1 MPPKT
6 GIMKKNKYLVATIA
20 ILIYLY
26 IMFSFIGCTTTK
38 YVPIESVRTEYI
50 NKVEKDTVII
60 NNDRLIK
67 EKGDTVYIVNT
78 KYVYK
83 TKNKIDTII
92 RIDTI
97 PIIQE
102 VEVIREVNRL
112 KDWQIILM
120 ILGGAMVAVIGYKI
134 CRKLGV

>member
-1 MPPKT
+1 
-6 GIMKKNKYLVATIA
+6 MKKNKYLVATIA

-50 NKVEKDTVII
+50 NKVEKDTFII
-60 NNDRLIK
+60 NNDRLVK
-67 EKGDTVYIVNT
+67 EKGDTIYIVNT

-83 TKNKIDTII
+83 TKNKIDTIL

-102 VEVIREVNRL
+102 VEVIKEVNKL
-112 KDWQIILM
+112 KDWQVILM
-120 ILGGAMVAVIGYKI
+120 VLGGGMVAVIGYKVI
-134 CRKLGV
+134 RLCGI

>member
-1 MPPKT
+1 
-6 GIMKKNKYLVATIA
+6 MKKNKYLVATIA

-83 TKNKIDTII
+83 TKNKIDTIL

-102 VEVIREVNRL
+102 VEVIKEVNKL
-112 KDWQIILM
+112 KDWQVILM
-120 ILGGAMVAVIGYKI
+120 VLGGGMVAVIGYKGI
-134 CRKLGV
+134 RLCGI

>member
-1 MPPKT
+1 
-6 GIMKKNKYLVATIA
+6 MKKNKYLVATIA

-26 IMFSFIGCTTTK
+26 IMFSFIGCTTPK
-38 YVPIESVRTEYI
+38 YVPIESVKTEYI

-60 NNDRLIK
+60 DNTKVIK
-67 EKGDTVYIVNT
+67 EKGDTVYITDV

-83 TKNKIDTII
+83 TKNKIDTIL

-102 VEVIREVNRL
+102 VEVIKEVNMV
-112 KDWQIILM
+112 KDWQIVLM
-120 ILGGAMVAVIGYKI
+120 LLGGGMVAVIGYKI
-134 CRKLGV
+134 IRKIGI

>member
-1 MPPKT
+1 
-6 GIMKKNKYLVATIA
+6 MKKNKYLVATIA

-26 IMFSFIGCTTTK
+26 IMFFFIGCTTTK
-38 YVPIESVRTEYI
+38 YVPIENIRTEYI
-50 NKVEKDTVII
+50 NKVEKDTVVI

-83 TKNKIDTII
+83 TKNKIDTIL
-92 RIDTI
+92 RVDTI

-102 VEVIREVNRL
+102 VEVIKEVNKL
-112 KDWQIILM
+112 KDWQVVLM
-120 ILGGAMVAVIGYKI
+120 VLGGGMVAVVGYKI
-134 CRKLGV
+134 IRKIGI

>member
-1 MPPKT
+1 
-6 GIMKKNKYLVATIA
+6 MKKNKYLVSTIA

-38 YVPIESVRTEYI
+38 YVPIENIRTEYI

-67 EKGDTVYIVNT
+67 EKGDTVYITDV

-83 TKNKIDTII
+83 TKNKIDTIL
-92 RIDTI
+92 RVDTI

-102 VEVIREVNRL
+102 VEVIKEVNRL
-112 KDWQIILM
+112 KDWQVGLM
-120 ILGGAMVAVIGYKI
+120 ILGGAAIILGGYKLI
-134 CRKLGV
+134 KFIKV

>member
-1 MPPKT
+1 
-6 GIMKKNKYLVATIA
+6 MKKNKYLVATIA

-38 YVPIESVRTEYI
+38 YVPIESIRTEYI

-83 TKNKIDTII
+83 TKNKIDTIL

-102 VEVIREVNRL
+102 VEVIKEVNRL

-120 ILGGAMVAVIGYKI
+120 VLGGGMVAVIGYKVI
-134 CRKLGV
+134 RLCGI

>member
-1 MPPKT
+1 
-6 GIMKKNKYLVATIA
+6 MKKNKYLVATIA

-67 EKGDTVYIVNT
+67 EKGDTIYIVNT

-83 TKNKIDTII
+83 TKNKIDTIL
-92 RIDTI
+92 RVDTV

-102 VEVIREVNRL
+102 IEVIKEVNKL
-112 KDWQIILM
+112 KDWQIALM
-120 ILGGAMVAVIGYKI
+120 VIGGAAVAILI
-134 CRKLGV
+134 FKLKKL

>member
-1 MPPKT
+1 MR
-6 GIMKKNKYLVATIA
+6 KNKYLVATIA

-67 EKGDTVYIVNT
+67 EKGDTIYIVNT

-83 TKNKIDTII
+83 TKNKIDTILKV
-92 RIDTI
+92 DTI

-102 VEVIREVNRL
+102 VEVIKEVNKI
-112 KDWQIILM
+112 KDWQLILM
-120 ILGGAMVAVIGYKI
+120 VLGGGMVAVVGYKI
-134 CRKLGV
+134 IRSIKIW

>member
-1 MPPKT
+1 
-6 GIMKKNKYLVATIA
+6 MKKNKYLVATIA
-20 ILIYLY
+20 ILIYMY

-60 NNDRLIK
+60 NNDRLVK
-67 EKGDTVYIVNT
+67 EKGDTIYIVNT

-83 TKNKIDTII
+83 TKNKIDTILKV
-92 RIDTI
+92 DTI

-102 VEVIREVNRL
+102 VEVIKEVNKL
-112 KDWQIILM
+112 KDWQVILM
-120 ILGGAMVAVIGYKI
+120 VLGGGMVAVVGYKI
-134 CRKLGV
+134 IRKIGI

>member
-1 MPPKT
+1 
-6 GIMKKNKYLVATIA
+6 MKKNKYLVATIA

-26 IMFSFIGCTTTK
+26 IMFSFIGCTTK

-60 NNDRLIK
+60 NNDRLVK
-67 EKGDTVYIVNT
+67 EKGDTIYIVNT

-83 TKNKIDTII
+83 TKNKIDTIL

-102 VEVIREVNRL
+102 VEVIKEVNKL
-112 KDWQIILM
+112 KDWQVILM
-120 ILGGAMVAVIGYKI
+120 VLGGGMVAVIGYKI
-134 CRKLGV
+134 IRLCGI

>member
-1 MPPKT
+1 
-6 GIMKKNKYLVATIA
+6 MKKNKYLVATIA

-83 TKNKIDTII
+83 TKNKIDTIL

-102 VEVIREVNRL
+102 VEVIKEVNKL
-112 KDWQIILM
+112 KDWQVVLM
-120 ILGGAMVAVIGYKI
+120 VLGGGMVAVIGYKVI
-134 CRKLGV
+134 RLCGI

>member
-1 MPPKT
+1 
-6 GIMKKNKYLVATIA
+6 MKKNKYLVATIA

-67 EKGDTVYIVNT
+67 EKGDTIYIVNT

-83 TKNKIDTII
+83 TKNKIDTIL

-102 VEVIREVNRL
+102 VEVIKEVNKL
-112 KDWQIILM
+112 KDWQVILM
-120 ILGGAMVAVIGYKI
+120 VLGGGMVAVIGYKVI
-134 CRKLGV
+134 KLCGI

>member
-1 MPPKT
+1 
-6 GIMKKNKYLVATIA
+6 MKKNKYLVATIA

-38 YVPIESVRTEYI
+38 YVPIESIRTEYI

-60 NNDRLIK
+60 NNDRLVK
-67 EKGDTVYIVNT
+67 EKGDTIYIVNT

-83 TKNKIDTII
+83 TKNKIDTIL

-102 VEVIREVNRL
+102 VEVIKEINKL
-112 KDWQIILM
+112 KDWQVILM
-120 ILGGAMVAVIGYKI
+120 VLGGGMVAVIGYKVI
-134 CRKLGV
+134 RLCGI

>member
-1 MPPKT
+1 
-6 GIMKKNKYLVATIA
+6 MKKNKYLVATIA

-60 NNDRLIK
+60 NNDRLVK

-83 TKNKIDTII
+83 TKNKIDTILI
-92 RIDTI
+92 IDTI

-102 VEVIREVNRL
+102 VEVIKEINKL

-120 ILGGAMVAVIGYKI
+120 VLGGGMVAVIGYKI
-134 CRKLGV
+134 IKLWRI

>member
-1 MPPKT
+1 
-6 GIMKKNKYLVATIA
+6 MKKNKYLVAIIA

-83 TKNKIDTII
+83 TKNKIDTIL

-102 VEVIREVNRL
+102 VEVIKEVNKL
-112 KDWQIILM
+112 KDWQVVLM
-120 ILGGAMVAVIGYKI
+120 VLGGGMVAVIGYKVI
-134 CRKLGV
+134 RLCGI

>member
-1 MPPKT
+1 
-6 GIMKKNKYLVATIA
+6 MKKNKYLVATIA

-60 NNDRLIK
+60 NNDRLVK
-67 EKGDTVYIVNT
+67 EKGDTIYITET
-78 KYVYK
+78 KYIYK
-83 TKNKIDTII
+83 TKNKIDTIL

-102 VEVIREVNRL
+102 VEVIKEINKL
-112 KDWQIILM
+112 KDWQVILM
-120 ILGGAMVAVIGYKI
+120 VLGGGMVAVIGYKVI
-134 CRKLGV
+134 RLCGI

>member
-1 MPPKT
+1 
-6 GIMKKNKYLVATIA
+6 MKKNKYLVATIA

-67 EKGDTVYIVNT
+67 EKGDTIYIVNT

-83 TKNKIDTII
+83 TKNKIDTIL

-102 VEVIREVNRL
+102 VEVIKEVNKL
-112 KDWQIILM
+112 KDWQVVLM
-120 ILGGAMVAVIGYKI
+120 VLGGGMAAVIGYKVI
-134 CRKLGV
+134 RLCGI

>member
-1 MPPKT
+1 
-6 GIMKKNKYLVATIA
+6 MKKNKYLVATIA

-60 NNDRLIK
+60 NNDRLVK

-83 TKNKIDTII
+83 TKNKIDTIL

-102 VEVIREVNRL
+102 VEVIKEVNKL
-112 KDWQIILM
+112 KDWQVILM
-120 ILGGAMVAVIGYKI
+120 VLGGGMVAVIGYKVI
-134 CRKLGV
+134 RLCGI

>member
-1 MPPKT
+1 
-6 GIMKKNKYLVATIA
+6 MKKNKYLVATIA

-67 EKGDTVYIVNT
+67 EKGDTIYIVNT

-83 TKNKIDTII
+83 TKNKIDTIL

-102 VEVIREVNRL
+102 VEVIKEVNRI
-112 KDWQIILM
+112 KDWQMILM
-120 ILGGAMVAVIGYKI
+120 LLGGGMVAVIGYKVI
-134 CRKLGV
+134 RLCGI

>member
-1 MPPKT
+1 
-6 GIMKKNKYLVATIA
+6 MKNNKYLVATIA

-50 NKVEKDTVII
+50 NNVEKDTVII

-83 TKNKIDTII
+83 TKNKIDTIL

-102 VEVIREVNRL
+102 VEVIKEVNKL
-112 KDWQIILM
+112 KDWQVVLM
-120 ILGGAMVAVIGYKI
+120 VLGGGMVAVIGYKVI
-134 CRKLGV
+134 RLCGI

>member
-1 MPPKT
+1 
-6 GIMKKNKYLVATIA
+6 MKKNKYLVATIA

-38 YVPIESVRTEYI
+38 YVPIENVRTEYI

-83 TKNKIDTII
+83 TKNKIDTIL

-112 KDWQIILM
+112 KDWQVILM
-120 ILGGAMVAVIGYKI
+120 VLGGGMVAVIGYKVI
-134 CRKLGV
+134 RLCGI

>member
-1 MPPKT
+1 
-6 GIMKKNKYLVATIA
+6 MKKNKYLVATIA

-67 EKGDTVYIVNT
+67 EMGDTVYIVNT

-83 TKNKIDTII
+83 TKNKIDTIL

-102 VEVIREVNRL
+102 VEVIKEVNRI
-112 KDWQIILM
+112 KDWQMILM
-120 ILGGAMVAVIGYKI
+120 LLGGGMVAVIGYKGI
-134 CRKLGV
+134 RLCGI

>member
-1 MPPKT
+1 
-6 GIMKKNKYLVATIA
+6 MKKNKYLVATIA

-83 TKNKIDTII
+83 TKNKIDTIL

-102 VEVIREVNRL
+102 VEVIKEVNRL

-120 ILGGAMVAVIGYKI
+120 VLGGGMVAVIGYKVI
-134 CRKLGV
+134 RLCGI

>member
-1 MPPKT
+1 
-6 GIMKKNKYLVATIA
+6 MKKNKYLVATIA

-60 NNDRLIK
+60 NNDRLVK

-83 TKNKIDTII
+83 TKNKIDTIL

-102 VEVIREVNRL
+102 VEVIKEVNKL
-112 KDWQIILM
+112 KDWQVVLM
-120 ILGGAMVAVIGYKI
+120 VLGGAMVAVIGYKVI
-134 CRKLGV
+134 RLCGI

>member
-1 MPPKT
+1 
-6 GIMKKNKYLVATIA
+6 MKKNKYLVATIA

-26 IMFSFIGCTTTK
+26 AVFSFIGCTTTK

-83 TKNKIDTII
+83 TKNKIDTIL

-102 VEVIREVNRL
+102 VEVIKEVNRL
-112 KDWQIILM
+112 KNWQVVLM
-120 ILGGAMVAVIGYKI
+120 VLGGGMVAVIGYKVI
-134 CRKLGV
+134 RMIGI

>member
-1 MPPKT
+1 
-6 GIMKKNKYLVATIA
+6 MKKNKYLVATIA

-83 TKNKIDTII
+83 TKNKIDTIL

-102 VEVIREVNRL
+102 VEVIKEVNKL
-112 KDWQIILM
+112 KDWQVVLM
-120 ILGGAMVAVIGYKI
+120 VLGGGMVAVIGYKVI
-134 CRKLGV
+134 RLYGI

>member
-1 MPPKT
+1 
-6 GIMKKNKYLVATIA
+6 MKKNKYLVATIA

-50 NKVEKDTVII
+50 NKVEIDTII
-60 NNDRLIK
+60 VNNDRLIK
-67 EKGDTVYIVNT
+67 EKGDTIYIVNT

-83 TKNKIDTII
+83 TKNKIDTIL

-102 VEVIREVNRL
+102 VEVIKEVNKL
-112 KDWQIILM
+112 KDWQVVLM
-120 ILGGAMVAVIGYKI
+120 VLGGGMVAVIGYKVI
-134 CRKLGV
+134 RLCGI

>member
-1 MPPKT
+1 
-6 GIMKKNKYLVATIA
+6 MKKNKYLVAIIA

-67 EKGDTVYIVNT
+67 EKGDTIYIVNT

-83 TKNKIDTII
+83 TKKEIDTIL

-102 VEVIREVNRL
+102 VEVIKEVNKL
-112 KDWQIILM
+112 KDWQVVLM
-120 ILGGAMVAVIGYKI
+120 VLGGGMVAVIGYKGI
-134 CRKLGV
+134 RLCGI

>member
-1 MPPKT
+1 
-6 GIMKKNKYLVATIA
+6 MKKNKYLVATIA

-83 TKNKIDTII
+83 TKNKIDTIL

-120 ILGGAMVAVIGYKI
+120 VLGGAMVAVIGYKI
-134 CRKLGV
+134 CRK

>member
-1 MPPKT
+1 
-6 GIMKKNKYLVATIA
+6 MKKNKYLVSIIS
-20 ILIYLY
+20 ILLYLY
-26 IMFSFIGCTTTK
+26 IMFSVIGCTTTK
-38 YVPIESVRTEYI
+38 YVPVESVRTEYK
-50 NKVEKDTVII
+50 NKVEIDTVII
-60 NNDRLIK
+60 NNDKIIK
-67 EKGDTVYIVNT
+67 DKGDTIYITET

-83 TKNKIDTII
+83 TKNKIDTIL

-120 ILGGAMVAVIGYKI
+120 ILGGAMVAIIGYNI
-134 CRKLGV
+134 CRKLGVWLRW

>member
-1 MPPKT
+1 MRKS
-6 GIMKKNKYLVATIA
+6 KYLVATIA

-38 YVPIESVRTEYI
+38 YVPIESVRTEYK
-50 NKVEKDTVII
+50 NKIEKDTVII
-60 NNDRLIK
+60 NNDRLVK

-83 TKNKIDTII
+83 TKNKVDTIL

-102 VEVIREVNRL
+102 VEVIKEVNKL
-112 KDWQIILM
+112 KDWQVILM
-120 ILGGAMVAVIGYKI
+120 VLGGGMVAVIGYKVI
-134 CRKLGV
+134 RLCGI

>member
-1 MPPKT
+1 
-6 GIMKKNKYLVATIA
+6 MKKNKYLVATIA

-60 NNDRLIK
+60 NNDRVIK
-67 EKGDTVYIVNT
+67 EKGDTIYIVNT

-83 TKNKIDTII
+83 TKNKIDTIL

-102 VEVIREVNRL
+102 VEVIKEVNKL
-112 KDWQIILM
+112 KDWQVILM
-120 ILGGAMVAVIGYKI
+120 VLGGGMVAVIGYKVI
-134 CRKLGV
+134 RLCGI